1 MKTSLKRLAVLC
13 YTVSLMGV
21 ATGAQAAG
29 SCTPA
34 HKFPTIAPGTLS
46 VATWDFPP
54 YSIPVSANEVNG
66 VDGAILRLI
75 AAKECLTLSF
85 ANVDAAAVIQSV
97 VSGKADIGMGD
108 WYRTADR
115 AKVLGLAAPMYLDQ
129 MGVISGSGIDT
140 VAGMQG
146 KRVGAVAGY
155 LWTGDLQKVFGS
167 SLTIYPNPVAMAQ
180 DLAAGRIDVGTDSY
194 AVAVYD
200 QKKGGYKSMKIGV
213 VKPDPRV
220 PATIQPGQTA
230 FPFTKTNQAL
240 GDALSAD
247 IEALHQSG
255 DIARIL
261 KEHGLDPN
269 AEKVGAPRMVQ

>member
-1 MKTSLKRLAVLC
+1 MKTLSKCFALLC
-13 YTVSLMGV
+13 CTVSLAGF
-21 ATGAQAAG
+21 ATAAQAAG

-34 HKFPTIAPGTLS
+34 HKFSTITPGTLS

-54 YSIPVSANEVNG
+54 YSIPVSGSEVNG
-66 VDGAILRLI
+66 VDGAILRLV
-75 AAKECLTLSF
+75 AARECLTLSF

-97 VSGKADIGMGD
+97 VSGKADIAMGD

-129 MGVISGSGIDT
+129 MGVISSSGVDT
-140 VAGMQG
+140 IAGMQG

-213 VKPDPRV
+213 VKPDQRV

-230 FPFTKTNQAL
+230 FPFTKSNQAL

-269 AEKVGAPRMVQ
+269 AAQVGTPRMVQ

>member
-1 MKTSLKRLAVLC
+1 MKLSFKRIAVLC
-13 YTVSLMGV
+13 SAVLLAGF
-21 ATGAQAAG
+21 AAAAQAAG

-34 HKFPTIAPGTLS
+34 HKFSTIKPGTLS

-54 YSIPVSANEVNG
+54 YSIPVGPAEVNG
-66 VDGAILRLI
+66 VDGDILKLI

-115 AKVLGLAAPMYLDQ
+115 AKVLGLSAPMYLDQ
-129 MGVISGSGIDT
+129 MGVISGQGNDT
-140 VAGMQG
+140 INSMQG

-167 SLTIYPNPVAMAQ
+167 SLTIYPTPVAMAQ
-180 DLAAGRIDVGTDSY
+180 DLAAGRIDIGTDSY

-200 QKKGGYKSMKIGV
+200 QKKGGYKAMKIDV
-213 VKPDPRV
+213 VKPDQRV
-220 PATIQPGQTA
+220 PASIQPGQTA
-230 FPFTKTNQAL
+230 LPFTKTNQAL

-247 IEALHQSG
+247 IDALHKSG
-255 DIARIL
+255 DISRIL
-261 KEHGLDPN
+261 KAHGLDPN
-269 AEKVGAPRMVQ
+269 AADVGTPRLVQ

>member
-1 MKTSLKRLAVLC
+1 MKTSLKRLAVLF
-13 YTVSLMGV
+13 YTVSLMGF

-34 HKFPTIAPGTLS
+34 HKFPTITPGTLS

>member
-1 MKTSLKRLAVLC
+1 MKPFLKRLAVLC
-13 YTVSLMGV
+13 STVSLF
-21 ATGAQAAG
+21 AFANAAQAAG
-29 SCTPA
+29 SCAPA
-34 HKFPTIAPGTLS
+34 HKFPTITPGALS

-54 YSIPVSANEVNG
+54 YSIPVGPTEVNG
-66 VDGAILRLI
+66 VDGEILKLI

-85 ANVDAAAVIQSV
+85 VNVDAAAVIQSV
-97 VSGKADIGMGD
+97 VSGKADIAMGD

-115 AKVLGLAAPMYLDQ
+115 AKVLGLSAPMYLDQ
-129 MGVISGSGIDT
+129 LGVISSQGIDT
-140 VAGMQG
+140 VAAMQG
-146 KRVGAVAGY
+146 KHVGTVAGY
-155 LWTGDLQKVFGS
+155 LWTGDMQKVFGS

-194 AVAVYD
+194 AVSVYD
-200 QKKGGYKSMKIGV
+200 QKKGAYKSMKTAV
-213 VKPDPRV
+213 VKPDQRV
-220 PATIQPGQTA
+220 AASIQPGQTA
-230 FPFTKTNQAL
+230 LPFTKSNQAL

-269 AEKVGAPRMVQ
+269 AANVGTPRMLQ

>member
-1 MKTSLKRLAVLC
+1 MKLPLKRLAVLC
-13 YTVSLMGV
+13 ATTSLVGF
-21 ATGAQAAG
+21 ATAAQAAG
-29 SCTPA
+29 TCTPA
-34 HKFPTIAPGTLS
+34 HKFSTIQPGTLS

-54 YSIPVSANEVNG
+54 YSIPVGPSEVNG
-66 VDGAILRLI
+66 VDGDILKLI

-115 AKVLGLAAPMYLDQ
+115 AKVLGLSAPMYLDQ
-129 MGVISGSGIDT
+129 MGVISSQGIDT
-140 VAGMQG
+140 IAGMQG
-146 KRVGAVAGY
+146 KRVGTVAGY
-155 LWTGDLQKVFGS
+155 LWTGDMQKVLGS

-200 QKKGGYKSMKIGV
+200 QKKGGYKSMKIDV
-213 VKPDPRV
+213 VKPDQRV
-220 PATIQPGQTA
+220 PASIQPGQTA
-230 FPFTKTNQAL
+230 LPFTKSNQAL

-247 IEALHQSG
+247 IEALHKSG
-255 DIARIL
+255 DLSRIL

-269 AEKVGAPRMVQ
+269 ATNVGAPRLVQ

>member
-1 MKTSLKRLAVLC
+1 LKRLAVFC
-13 YTVSLMGV
+13 ATASLVGF
-21 ATGAQAAG
+21 ATAAQAAG

-34 HKFPTIAPGTLS
+34 HKFSTIQPGTLS

-54 YSIPVSANEVNG
+54 YSIPVGPTEVNG
-66 VDGAILRLI
+66 VDGDILKLI

-115 AKVLGLAAPMYLDQ
+115 AKVLGLSAPMYLDQ
-129 MGVISGSGIDT
+129 MGVISSQGVDTIAGSN
-140 VAGMQG
+140 
-146 KRVGAVAGY
+146 
-155 LWTGDLQKVFGS
+155 
-167 SLTIYPNPVAMAQ
+167 LTIYPNPVAMAQ

-213 VKPDPRV
+213 VKPDQRV
-220 PATIQPGQTA
+220 PASIQPGQTA
-230 FPFTKTNQAL
+230 FPFTKSNQAL

-247 IEALHQSG
+247 IEALHKSG
-255 DIARIL
+255 DLSRIL

-269 AEKVGAPRMVQ
+269 ATNVGAPRLVQ

>member
-1 MKTSLKRLAVLC
+1 MKLSLKRIAVLC
-13 YTVSLMGV
+13 SAVSLTAV
-21 ATGAQAAG
+21 AATAQAAG

-34 HKFPTIAPGTLS
+34 HKFSTIKPGTLS
-46 VATWDFPP
+46 VATWEFPP
-54 YSIPVSANEVNG
+54 YSIPVSPSEVNG
-66 VDGAILRLI
+66 VDGDILRLI

-115 AKVLGLAAPMYLDQ
+115 AKVLGLSAPMYLDQ
-129 MGVISGSGIDT
+129 MGVISGQGNATIAS
-140 VAGMQG
+140 MQG

-155 LWTGDLQKVFGS
+155 LWTSDLQKVFGS

-180 DLAAGRIDVGTDSY
+180 DLAAGRIDIGTDSY

-200 QKKGGYKSMKIGV
+200 QKKGGYKAMKIDV
-213 VKPDPRV
+213 VKPDQRV
-220 PATIQPGQTA
+220 PASIQPGQTA

-255 DIARIL
+255 DISRIL
-261 KEHGLDPN
+261 KAHGLDPN
-269 AEKVGAPRMVQ
+269 AANVGTPRLVQ

>member
-1 MKTSLKRLAVLC
+1 MKPSLKCLALLGC
-13 YTVSLMGV
+13 CVSLVGF
-21 ATGAQAAG
+21 ATAAQAAG

-34 HKFPTIAPGTLS
+34 HKFPTIKPGTLS

-54 YSIPVSANEVNG
+54 YSIPVSASEVNG

-75 AAKECLTLSF
+75 AARECLTLSF

-97 VSGKADIGMGD
+97 VSGKADIAMGD

-115 AKVLGLAAPMYLDQ
+115 AKVLGLSAPMYLDQ
-129 MGVISGSGIDT
+129 MGVISGQGSDT
-140 VAGMQG
+140 INGMQG

-155 LWTGDLQKVFGS
+155 LWTGDLQKVFGT

-180 DLAAGRIDVGTDSY
+180 DLSAGRIDVGTDSY

-200 QKKGGYKSMKIGV
+200 QKKGGYKAMKIDV
-213 VKPDPRV
+213 VKPDKRV

-230 FPFTKTNQAL
+230 FPYTKSNQSL

-269 AEKVGAPRMVQ
+269 AEKVGTPRLVQ